1 MATRPQL
8 VKQDASRDVMKLT
21 DEQQE
26 FLDKFWSEDN
36 ARKIFYISATTK
48 DPNFADF
55 TDKWGKTPT
64 RLVLQTIVQWKQILD
79 NLLRHGGVFDKFTYR
94 GYHHNDMAV
103 EYDQAISRIRPAYPS
118 PSPTP
123 VAPPSTGLLSKLTT
137 SPAAEKAKAAATGLK
152 TAATGLF
159 SGMFKPK
166 AGGRRRK
173 TRRVS
178 RK

>member
-8 VKQDASRDVMKLT
+8 VRQDGSRDVMKLT

-55 TDKWGKTPT
+55 TDKLGRTPT
-64 RLVLQTIVQWKQILD
+64 TLVLQTKVQWKETLD

-94 GYHHNDMAV
+94 GYNRNAVVV

-118 PSPTP
+118 PSPSP
-123 VAPPSTGLLSKLTT
+123 VAPPPSTGLLSKLTT
-137 SPAAEKAKAAATGLK
+137 SPAAEKAKAV
-152 TAATGLF
+152 ATGLF